1 VYRKTLKISIVFIYL
16 IIIAGAVV
24 RMTGSGMGCPDWPK
38 CFGYLIPPTEESE
51 LIWEPNREYTS
62 GQVIIINESL
72 RVATQDFTSE
82 VAYNEDNWQIYDK
95 HDYAVFNVWH
105 TWIEYINRLVTA
117 LAGIPILLMIFF
129 SFSFWKGHSKM
140 IFISFSVLL
149 LMLFQSWLGKEVV
162 DSNLLPIKITI
173 HMVVALFILAVLM
186 YLWFAAGERGIS
198 TLKNTEPSKY
208 HRLFQNLMIVTT
220 LLTIVQIAF
229 GTQVRQYIDERVDE
243 VGYVAKDLWLEPMT
257 IWFYIHRSFSIIVT
271 LLGLYLFWLNR
282 KYHLEYHLINWMLF
296 VIGIEALSGIIMYY
310 VDFPF
315 GSQPLH
321 LVVASLLFGLQ
332 FYLVLESFKKT
343 RPLVTS
349 P

>member
-1 VYRKTLKISIVFIYL
+1 VYRKTLKISILFIYL

-38 CFGYLIPPTEESE
+38 CFGYLVPPTEESE
-51 LIWEPNREYTS
+51 LIWEAHRGYTS

-72 RVATQDFTSE
+72 RVAAHDFTSGATYTAE
-82 VAYNEDNWQIYDK
+82 NWQVYDK

-173 HMVVALFILAVLM
+173 HMIVALFILAVLM
-186 YLWFAAGERGIS
+186 YLWFAAGERKIES
-198 TLKNTEPSKY
+198 FKSMEVSKY
-208 HRLFQNLMIVTT
+208 HRLFQNLMIVAT

-229 GTQVRQYIDERVDE
+229 GTQVRQYIDGRVDD
-243 VGYVAKDLWLEPMT
+243 VGYAAKDLWLEPVT

-271 LLGLYLFWLNR
+271 LLGLYLYWLNR
-282 KYHLEYHLINWMLF
+282 KHHLEYRLINWVLF
-296 VIGIEALSGIIMYY
+296 VIGIEALSGIIIYY
-310 VDFPF
+310 IDFPF

-349 P
+349 A